1 MCIIIMCNIELIN
14 KICLYK
20 KKRKKEKEKKKELK
34 LTALYSVSAVWM
46 IVAIY
51 YLICLC
57 PEYS

>member
-20 KKRKKEKEKKKELK
+20 KKRKKKRKKKELNP
-34 LTALYSVSAVWM
+34 TALHSVSAVWM